1 MVACRRGGS
10 ASRRRIHTLVHYSR
24 VGYRACVSSFC
35 RYVPL
40 SFGERLNSG
49 KPSSPSA
56 RTYHLYDVVRRISN
70 LHSCE
75 SGIMIPMKI
84 FLHWLIAAAAIGIA
98 AYIVPGVTIDPISA
112 LIAAVVLGALN
123 LFIRPIIVIL
133 TLPINVVTLGLFS
146 LVINASLVLLAT
158 YLVPGFVIIGFW
170 TAVLFAI
177 VLSVVNWVFHLW
189 NRD

>member
-1 MVACRRGGS
+1 
-10 ASRRRIHTLVHYSR
+10 
-24 VGYRACVSSFC
+24 
-35 RYVPL
+35 
-40 SFGERLNSG
+40 
-49 KPSSPSA
+49 
-56 RTYHLYDVVRRISN
+56 
-70 LHSCE
+70 
-75 SGIMIPMKI
+75 MKI
-84 FLHWLIAAAAIGIA
+84 FLHWLISAAAIGIA

-133 TLPINVVTLGLFS
+133 TLPINVVTLGFFS

-158 YLVPGFVIIGFW
+158 YIVPGFTVASFW

-177 VLSVVNWVFHLW
+177 VLSIVNWVFHLC